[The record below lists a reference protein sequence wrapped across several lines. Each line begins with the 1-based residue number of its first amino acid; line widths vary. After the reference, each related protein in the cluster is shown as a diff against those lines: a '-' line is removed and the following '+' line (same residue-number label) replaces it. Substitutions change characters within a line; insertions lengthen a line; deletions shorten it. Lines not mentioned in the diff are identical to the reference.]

1 MMVIFFGKY
10 AQRMGRRFAAG
21 QRWRDEIRG
30 KEVSGSR
37 LAAPRREFGEQKG
50 MGEKMRQGAM
60 PQSEGCL
67 RGICSNPSSAG
78 AQVKVVE
85 GV

>member
-1 MMVIFFGKY
+1 LGEVVGRPGLYEIMVIFFGKY

-37 LAAPRREFGEQKG
+37 LAAPRREFGEQKAYGRKDEVGGNAPIRG
-50 MGEKMRQGAM
+50 M
-60 PQSEGCL
+60 SE
-67 RGICSNPSSAG
+67 RDM
-78 AQVKVVE
+78 
-85 GV
+85 